1 MRIGKWLLVTG
12 GLIASLTVL
21 QTLHAA
27 DTASAASDKT
37 TKYRVYQYNQVLMEF
52 ADYKQAEAYAKGFTN
67 SHVEEIGTR
76 KWLWNNFPRYQ
87 VYQKDTTLPEWQFA
101 TLDAAI
107 AEAKKWSYA
116 SVRDLQATGWV
127 WNNYPRYQVYQN
139 EITLDSWKFLTLDEA
154 IAEAKKWGGAHIID
168 LDSRAWVWDNIS
180 GEEKK
185 ALQSGDPVYKVY
197 QGTFSADNWAFA
209 SLQDAVN
216 EALKWGNSTVI
227 NTNTKATVYSNL
239 KTYKVFQNDT
249 FLQDFTSLDEAT
261 AYAKL
266 WGHASIFMDGRKI
279 WNNYASYQVYQSS
292 SLIGEF
298 KNLPEALNYSVL
310 YSNSSIQTL
319 ERRVV
324 WDNFKKLQVWG
335 WNGQSGGET
344 IKTQVNN
351 TIGLDVDSPTYFEL
365 ADAAG
370 NLKDMSNPDT
380 VKWLQSNG
388 YTVYPLVS
396 NQFNATLT
404 TQFLADS
411 AAQNKFI
418 QALVDRSVQ
427 LGVPGINVDFE
438 SLAGSD
444 RNAFTGFI
452 AKLTAYAHERGLVI
466 SIDLPRGSVK
476 WNHLSAFDHEKLG
489 GIVDYVVIMAYDQ
502 YYRGSTSAGSVAG
515 LPWADG
521 GIQEFLSYGIPRDK
535 IVLGIPYYVREWK
548 LDAAGTLQGNRT
560 LLMKDIPGLLASK
573 SATQTWDPTFE
584 QYRVEYL
591 EGGYTYVFWLED
603 ASTVKKRLELAKK
616 YDIAGVAA
624 WRLGYDQA
632 ELWPMILQNK

>member
-1 MRIGKWLLVTG
+1 MKIGKWMLTG
-12 GLIASLTVL
+12 TLILAMAVP
-21 QTLHAA
+21 QAVYAA
-27 DTASAASDKT
+27 DTVSAAVDKT

-52 ADYKQAEAYAKGFTN
+52 ADYKQAEAYAKSFSN

-87 VYQKDTTLPEWQFA
+87 VYQMDATLPEWQFA
-101 TLDAAI
+101 SQDAAI

-116 SVRDLQATGWV
+116 SVRDLQSTGWV

-139 EITLDSWKFLTLDEA
+139 EITLDSWKFVTLNEA
-154 IAEAKKWGGAHIID
+154 IAEAKKWGGAYIID
-168 LDSRAWVWDNIS
+168 LNSRGWVWDNIS
-180 GEEKK
+180 NEEKQS
-185 ALQSGDPVYKVY
+185 LRSGDPVYKVY
-197 QGTFSADNWAFA
+197 QGNFSADNWEFA
-209 SLQDAVN
+209 SLEDAVN

-227 NTNTKATVYSNL
+227 NKNTKKTVYSNL
-239 KTYKVFQNDT
+239 KSYKVYQNDT
-249 FLQDFTSLDEAT
+249 FLQDFTSLDEA
-261 AYAKL
+261 ADYAKL
-266 WGHASIFMDGRKI
+266 WGHASIFLDGHKI
-279 WNNYASYQVYQSS
+279 WNNYASYQVYQST

-298 KNLPEALNYSVL
+298 KSLPDALNYSVL
-310 YSNSSIQTL
+310 YRNSSIQTL
-319 ERRVV
+319 ERRIL

-344 IKTQVNN
+344 IKAQVSN
-351 TIGLDVDSPTYFEL
+351 TIGLDVDSPSYFEL

-370 NLKDMSNPDT
+370 NLKDTSNPET

-388 YTVYPLVS
+388 HTVYPLVS
-396 NQFNATLT
+396 NQFNAALT

-411 AAQNKFI
+411 AAQDKFVK
-418 QALVDRSVQ
+418 ALVDRSVQ

-438 SLAGSD
+438 SLAGTD
-444 RNAFTGFI
+444 RNAFTAFI
-452 AKLTAYAHERGLVI
+452 AKLTAYAHQRSLVI

-489 GIVDYVVIMAYDQ
+489 NLVDYVVIMAYDQ
-502 YYRGSTSAGSVAG
+502 FYRGSTSAGSVSG
-515 LPWADG
+515 IPWTDG

-535 IVLGIPYYVREWK
+535 IILGIPYYVREWK
-548 LDAAGTLQGNRT
+548 LDSSGALQSNRT
-560 LLMKDIPGLLASK
+560 LLMKDIPALLASK
-573 SATQTWDPTFE
+573 ATTQTWDKTFE
-584 QYRVEYL
+584 QYRVEYQ

-603 ASTVKKRLELAKK
+603 AATVKARLNIAKK

-632 ELWPMILQNK
+632 DLWPLILQNK